1 MVQWLITALLAGAGG
16 DERMRESKIDAKHIL
31 ICTKSSGACNLY

>member
-1 MVQWLITALLAGAGG
+1 MVMMNVRK
-16 DERMRESKIDAKHIL
+16 EKKEKNEIDAKHIL